1 MAGPRARRIRRTG
14 QLQEARRIADDL
26 LSSSKAD
33 GEVDAASVLVAA
45 GDVSQAM
52 TLLQQAVQLR
62 SARTLFLRHDPRFDA
77 LRSDPGFMRL
87 LDGMDFKR

>member
-1 MAGPRARRIRRTG
+1 
-14 QLQEARRIADDL
+14 
-26 LSSSKAD
+26 
-33 GEVDAASVLVAA
+33 
-45 GDVSQAM
+45 M

-62 SARTLFLRHDPRFDA
+62 SARTLFLRHDARFDA